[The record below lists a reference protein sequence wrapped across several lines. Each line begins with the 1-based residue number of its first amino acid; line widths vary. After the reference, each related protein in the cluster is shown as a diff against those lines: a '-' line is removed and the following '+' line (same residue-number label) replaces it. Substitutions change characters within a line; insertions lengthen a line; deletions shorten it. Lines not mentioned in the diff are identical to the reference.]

1 MKVLMSH
8 MEAKKKKINQKFRK
22 KMYQK
27 NSHSHK
33 ECFSFSQWG
42 MWWVAEVSVSV
53 GVGAHCRYLVSLVS
67 ACAQI
72 TFDAV
77 CKKLLLLAKKQS
89 GTWALL
95 IPHCVDFLSILWF
108 VYICDSFR
116 KLRESWWWWVF
127 FLFFFLFLGSGDACF
142 WTKSWFGFLYYVV
155 YCSTIYSVHLYIFRF
170 VFYIRKIP
178 CCTIKQKM
186 SQKYMQLTAM
196 IFFLQ

>member
-1 MKVLMSH
+1 
-8 MEAKKKKINQKFRK
+8 
-22 KMYQK
+22 MYQK

-127 FLFFFLFLGSGDACF
+127 FLFFFFIPRFWWCMFLNKVLVWLPVLCRLLQHHIQCTSIYFQICI
-142 WTKSWFGFLYYVV
+142 LYQENPM
-155 YCSTIYSVHLYIFRF
+155 LYN
-170 VFYIRKIP
+170 
-178 CCTIKQKM
+178 
-186 SQKYMQLTAM
+186 
-196 IFFLQ
+196 